1 MLKKRVLIYGNQ
13 KSFSKFLKSKFQN
26 ILMFD
31 VCKNFKY
38 LNEELNVYEA
48 IVFVIYTEEDL
59 LDFLKVYRKG
69 IPLVVCSFNNRLIN
83 VFANLNDIFLIDTSS
98 IRSEILNQLNRHF
111 KKIILNVEMGNRYG
125 LTR

>member
-111 KKIILNVEMGNRYG
+111 KKSILNVEMGNDVV
-125 LTR
+125 

>member
-1 MLKKRVLIYGNQ
+1 MLKKRVLIYGSQ
-13 KSFSKFLKSKFQN
+13 KSFSKFLKSKFQDV
-26 ILMFD
+26 LMFD

-98 IRSEILNQLNRHF
+98 IRAEILNQLNRHF
-111 KKIILNVEMGNRYG
+111 KKTILNVEMCNDVV
-125 LTR
+125 